1 MEGAY
6 DHNVPFLSAP
16 ATLQNALIGPCVA
29 GYQVQFILFGI
40 LVQQVISY
48 RDELRT
54 HTRLSQATALVV
66 LVLNIAYTAICFE
79 DGYNLAASSDR
90 TVITLFNGSLE
101 WQFLPLLNGFIAAA
115 AEAFLTL
122 RAGAFFLDK
131 RAKWI
136 FYGWQACLIFLVL
149 FGSIASFAEG
159 VIGFYYPYRNDVIN
173 YNTAVSIWLW
183 ACAAADTSISIA
195 LAYTLSQRIAHFNHA
210 TDSVLRK
217 LILIGLRT
225 ASFTAILSVIGA
237 VMSSIYSGWDPSKVD
252 IPIAFWVPT
261 GALYGISLF
270 TTLSSTRQVVE
281 KRLAS
286 SSSAAAGGGVR
297 PPSFPG
303 SPRPPPPLASK
314 RSFHT
319 SSSSG
324 RAISRLSGHYHHHHE
339 RAVIPL
345 EISVHREVVRNVDVD
360 EEKSD
365 LRSSF
370 EQRASRLG

>member
-1 MEGAY
+1 MRWEPRL
-6 DHNVPFLSAP
+6 DPS
-16 ATLQNALIGPCVA
+16 
-29 GYQVQFILFGI
+29 
-40 LVQQVISY
+40 
-48 RDELRT
+48 
-54 HTRLSQATALVV
+54 TRVT
-66 LVLNIAYTAICFE
+66 
-79 DGYNLAASSDR
+79 
-90 TVITLFNGSLE
+90 
-101 WQFLPLLNGFIAAA
+101 
-115 AEAFLTL
+115 
-122 RAGAFFLDK
+122 
-131 RAKWI
+131 
-136 FYGWQACLIFLVL
+136 
-149 FGSIASFAEG
+149 
-159 VIGFYYPYRNDVIN
+159 
-173 YNTAVSIWLW
+173 
-183 ACAAADTSISIA
+183 
-195 LAYTLSQRIAHFNHA
+195 
-210 TDSVLRK
+210 
-217 LILIGLRT
+217 
-225 ASFTAILSVIGA
+225 A